1 MSDAFFL
8 RDGDRYLPTELT
20 RGPWS
25 ADAQHGGPPAAL
37 LGTAMEQT
45 DARADSI
52 VVRASF
58 EMLKPVPL
66 APLTVATRVLNAGR
80 SVQTIAGVIS
90 AGGEEV
96 VRGQVMR
103 IRTTDL
109 PFEDSRLPEPPPG
122 PEQGR
127 KVPFFPTGHA
137 AGYHTGMEVSFVSG
151 GFLEQG
157 PAVAWLRMRFPLVR
171 GEPISPLA
179 RVLIAADSGNGVSSA
194 LDYRRFIFV
203 NPDLT
208 VHLHR
213 DPEGEWVCLQAET
226 IVSRRGVGLAASA
239 LHDLRGPIGHG
250 LQSLLIGQRKAGG

>member
-1 MSDAFFL
+1 MSDAFFV

-25 ADAQHGGPPAAL
+25 PDAQHGGPPAAL
-37 LGTAMEQT
+37 LGTAMERT
-45 DARADSI
+45 ERREDSI

-66 APLTVATRVLNAGR
+66 VPLTVATRMSSAGR
-80 SVQTIAGVIS
+80 SVQTIDGVLA
-90 AGGEEV
+90 AGGEEIL
-96 VRGQVMR
+96 RGQVMR
-103 IRTTDL
+103 IRTTEL
-109 PFEDSRLPEPPPG
+109 PIQDSPLPERPPG
-122 PEQGR
+122 PDRGR
-127 KVPFFPTGHA
+127 PVPFFPTGND
-137 AGYHTGMEVSFVSG
+137 AGYHTGMEASFVSG
-151 GFLEQG
+151 GFLEPG

-203 NPDLT
+203 NPELT

-213 DPEGEWVCLQAET
+213 HPEGEWVCLQAET
-226 IVSRRGVGLAASA
+226 IVSRRGMGLALSA
-239 LHDLRGPIGHG
+239 LHDLRGPIGYG
-250 LQSLLIGQRKAGG
+250 MQSLLIGQRKAGG